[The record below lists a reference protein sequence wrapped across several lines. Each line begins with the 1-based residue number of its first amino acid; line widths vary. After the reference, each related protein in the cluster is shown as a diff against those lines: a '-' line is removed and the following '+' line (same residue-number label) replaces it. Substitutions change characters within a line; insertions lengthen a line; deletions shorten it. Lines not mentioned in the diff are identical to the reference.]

1 MDSAEFRS
9 VLAAAQEGAEWA
21 WTSLYHH
28 LAPHV
33 GGYFRVRR
41 APDPDDLVGE
51 VFIQLA
57 RNIGKFDGDYQQFRS
72 WVFVIAHNRLSNRR
86 RGLGRKPVVPV
97 GDAVERDG
105 RRVESAETHALA
117 AIAHDGILALIDSL
131 TPEQRDVIALRV
143 VADLSLVETSR
154 IMGKSVGSVKQLQR
168 RALVQLRNQLEND
181 PVTQ

>member
-21 WTSLYHH
+21 WTSIYHH
-28 LAPHV
+28 LAPRV

-51 VFIQLA
+51 VFVQLA
-57 RNIGKFDGDYQQFRS
+57 RNIGKFEGDYQQFRS

-86 RGLGRKPVVPV
+86 RGLARKPVTPV
-97 GDAVERDG
+97 DDAVERDS
-105 RRVESAETHALA
+105 RHVESAETQALTG
-117 AIAHDGILALIDSL
+117 IAHDGILDLIDSL

-143 VADLSLVETSR
+143 VADQSVVETAR
-154 IMGKSVGSVKQLQR
+154 IMGKSIGSVKQLQR
-168 RALVQLRNQLEND
+168 RALTQLRNQLEND
-181 PVTQ
+181 PVTR